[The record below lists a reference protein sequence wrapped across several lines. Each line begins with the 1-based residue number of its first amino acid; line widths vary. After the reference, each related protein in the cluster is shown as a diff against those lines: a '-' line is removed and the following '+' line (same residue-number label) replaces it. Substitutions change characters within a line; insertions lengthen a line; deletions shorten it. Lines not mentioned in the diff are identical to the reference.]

1 MLNNTN
7 ARAGVNK
14 VIEPIARGLIK
25 IGLTPDAITVIGTV
39 GTAAAAFIFLARG
52 SFLIGSL
59 AIAAFI
65 LSDML
70 DGTMAR
76 LQGRT
81 GVWGAFLDSTMDRI
95 ADGAIFVS
103 LLIYFTNTG
112 QWGLV
117 VATTICLIASTI
129 ISYAK
134 ARAEGLG
141 MTCNVGFA
149 ERTER
154 LIIVMVPTFLA
165 GLGVPYIQAVA
176 LWALAALTV
185 LTVFQRLIHIH
196 RQAAKLVDE
205 QGAAS

>member
-7 ARAGVNK
+7 ARAGINK
-14 VIEPIARGLIK
+14 VIEPIARGLLK
-25 IGLTPDAITVIGTV
+25 IGLTPDAITVIGTT
-39 GTAAAAFIFLARG
+39 GTAAAAFIFFTRG
-52 SFLIGSL
+52 SFLIGTL
-59 AIAAFI
+59 VIAAFI

-81 GVWGAFLDSTMDRI
+81 GAWGAFLDSTLDRV
-95 ADGAIFVS
+95 ADGAIFIS
-103 LLIYFTNTG
+103 LLIYFSRTD

-117 VATTICLIASTI
+117 TATTISLIASTI

-154 LIIVMVPTFLA
+154 LIIVLFPTFLA

-176 LWALAALTV
+176 LWALAVLTV
-185 LTVFQRLIHIH
+185 LTVFQRMAHVY
-196 RQAAKLVDE
+196 RQATEQANE
-205 QGAAS
+205 QGAPS

>member
-14 VIEPIARGLIK
+14 VIEPIAKGLMK
-25 IGLTPDAITVIGTV
+25 IGLTPDAVTIIGTA
-39 GTAAAAFIFLARG
+39 GTTAAAFIFFTRG
-52 SFLIGSL
+52 SFWIGSVV
-59 AIAAFI
+59 IAAFI

-81 GVWGAFLDSTMDRI
+81 GVWGAFLDSTLDRV

-103 LLIYFTNTG
+103 LLIYFSSTE

-117 VATTICLIASTI
+117 TATAICLIASTI

-165 GLGVPYIQAVA
+165 GLGVPYIQAIA
-176 LWALAALTV
+176 LWVLAALTV
-185 LTVFQRLIHIH
+185 LTVFQRMAHIY
-196 RQAAKLVDE
+196 RQANAPEV
-205 QGAAS
+205 AS